1 MGFEPRSWL
10 KAREV
15 DGADSVYIYG
25 LRLLRALDLRWS
37 KYSSRTAMHMHG
49 RRLTIRLSIPVT
61 NTVFAE
67 VLFKRRPH
75 ALTQSIVH
83 SAQVFRVK
91 VSLNIHKYFQ
101 VIQFGR

>member
-25 LRLLRALDLRWS
+25 LGLLRALDLRWS

-49 RRLTIRLSIPVT
+49 GRLTIRLSIPVT

-67 VLFKRRPH
+67 VFKRPH